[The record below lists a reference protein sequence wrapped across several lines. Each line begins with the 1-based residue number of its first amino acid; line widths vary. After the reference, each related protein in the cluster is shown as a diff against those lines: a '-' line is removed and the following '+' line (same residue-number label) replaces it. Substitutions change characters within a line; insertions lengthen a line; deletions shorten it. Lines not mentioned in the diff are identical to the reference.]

1 MANLKYVLTIDG
13 KQFRFQEDQTMG
25 NYTLTLEKLSYDKGI
40 YRPAEMK
47 VTINV
52 GGQGVKN
59 NDLVSAFHQK
69 PVQLTING
77 ETVADS
83 YFVFKVMPLF
93 KKVSN
98 GSNVKLELTIYSLD
112 KLLAI
117 DKYSKAWTGKKLGV
131 DIFTKEVESFK
142 LQVPTKCDLQVVEY
156 NKEVGTDEFVQP
168 YLVQYNE
175 SFYDFMRRTANRCG
189 EFLYHE
195 NGQLHLGMQMTD
207 KAGNSDP
214 DYAQIASERYYETLL
229 QEGVETSSYSY
240 NYLEGHT
247 APNNDQKSYSNPLG
261 TDDYLDEVKA
271 EYTDLQTQMGYLST
285 NLMNCISMLLG
296 NTTLAALIGDGVT
309 HYTFRVTQAI
319 VAVKNLNDKNEET
332 NIDPWANKS
341 DQKSG
346 DTVRQFG
353 TMKDQK
359 PKNNFCGKD
368 INMNAEFY
376 GLMREAEKK
385 VGENAVYLDF
395 GADTQKLSIG
405 DKIKVDGEDYVV
417 IGVNG
422 SCEFKEATG
431 LLSSPT
437 YEERQQVIG
446 VKLYGEVAIPPALPD
461 IVIRESQPQ
470 LAFVA
475 DNFDP
480 EKLGRVRVKFA
491 WQPKADGNANKE
503 DASPWIRVSLPFA
516 TDGAG
521 VKFRP
526 EKGDEVMVSFEEGNV
541 ERPYV
546 SGFLLSPSCNKK
558 WGWLP
563 DKSITST
570 NGHSITF
577 NDGIDGSSF
586 FQGLIPGLK
595 MIRSYWPTSDFPP
608 MFQDVDW
615 CRGMTGG
622 MTISDR
628 MGLYKIDL
636 NSSSR
641 SVLIQSSMGNVKID
655 AFTGISISAPNGDI
669 KIEGKNIKLEAS
681 DTISIESGT
690 AVKHR
695 YLPGD
700 TPYTEGNARWNTPAG
715 RWAADI
721 GLSCFRG
728 LRKRIV
734 DSAIDVNLI
743 RTAIDV
749 FLRPIDGT
757 TKIRSNTYMRIEAGK
772 GSTEYP
778 RDAREIKGKAL
789 VAPQFFDEINAIA
802 SLAKTRV
809 GAVQTSF
816 VKLCS
821 AISAFNTVSGKNGE
835 NADEAVIKFDDILK
849 ASYKAE
855 SSALT
860 YNWDEK
866 LKDIPTEESVKK
878 SFDDQLKALADKEPK
893 FEDDKYQK
901 LGRADGLD
909 MWNKDRNNWKKERQH
924 IKNECKKALEDRNK
938 SISEKKKPIED
949 AAKNLSYAIKLYYKA
964 TKVFFC
970 SPKNNGTIFKDAY
983 EAAIS
988 KLEFKPE
995 LTITKTTNEN
1005 SIPDWNNLKK
1015 HYMRTAVSLFLS
1027 EANVADKV
1035 NNRFLMLS
1043 APAATANKENLEDE
1057 VNWMNLVNSMVSNP
1071 VLPKATGDMVK
1082 EWFEDTYGKL
1092 SKGEIGNRHRW
1103 KVGVEGKIL
1112 LSDNSDKTLTFDQNG
1127 MVHTTE
1133 NVTFTKEVSDHL
1145 KRVLA
1150 SIGTNVE

>member
-405 DKIKVDGEDYVV
+405 DKIKVDGEYYVV

-422 SCEFKEATG
+422 CCEFIHTDDSKKAT
-431 LLSSPT
+431 
-437 YEERQQVIG
+437 YDERQQVIG

-521 VKFRP
+521 VKFKP

>member
-1 MANLKYVLTIDG
+1 MANNKYVLTIDD
-13 KQFRFQEDQTMG
+13 KEFRFQEEQTMG

-271 EYTDLQTQMGYLST
+271 EYTDLKTQMDYLST

-395 GADTQKLSIG
+395 GDDTQKLSIG
-405 DKIKVDGEDYVV
+405 DKIKVDGEYYVV

-491 WQPKADGNANKE
+491 WQPKEGDDNKE
-503 DASPWIRVSLPFA
+503 NASPWIRVSLPFA

-521 VKFRP
+521 VKFKP

-608 MFQDVDW
+608 LFQDVDW

-878 SFDDQLKALADKEPK
+878 SFEEPLKAIKDKKPK
-893 FEDDKYQK
+893 FEDEKYQG
-901 LGRADGLD
+901 LGRAQAVMKWSADLND
-909 MWNKDRNNWKKERQH
+909 WQREKNQIIKEY
-924 IKNECKKALEDRNK
+924 NKALENRNK
-938 SISEKKKPIED
+938 SIMAKKKPIED
-949 AAKNLSYAIKLYYKA
+949 AAKNLSNAITNYYQA

-1005 SIPDWNNLKK
+1005 SIPNWNNLKK

-1043 APAATANKENLEDE
+1043 APAATASKKNLEDE

-1071 VLPKATGDMVK
+1071 VLQKETGVMVK
-1082 EWFEDTYGKL
+1082 EWCEDTYGKL
-1092 SKGEIGNRHRW
+1092 SKDEIGNRHRW

>member
-405 DKIKVDGEDYVV
+405 DKIKVDGEYYVV

-422 SCEFKEATG
+422 CCEFIHTDDSKKA
-431 LLSSPT
+431 T

-521 VKFRP
+521 VKFKP

-1043 APAATANKENLEDE
+1043 APAATASKDQLEDE

>member
-422 SCEFKEATG
+422 CCEFIHTDDSKKAT
-431 LLSSPT
+431 
-437 YEERQQVIG
+437 YDERQQVIG

-521 VKFRP
+521 VKFKP

>member
-405 DKIKVDGEDYVV
+405 DKIKVDGEYYVV

-422 SCEFKEATG
+422 CCEFIHTDDSKKAT
-431 LLSSPT
+431 
-437 YEERQQVIG
+437 YDERQQVIG

>member
-422 SCEFKEATG
+422 CCEFIHTDDSKKAT
-431 LLSSPT
+431 
-437 YEERQQVIG
+437 YDERQQVIG

>member
-131 DIFTKEVESFK
+131 DIFSNEVESFK

-271 EYTDLQTQMGYLST
+271 EYTDWQTQMDYLST

-309 HYTFRVTQAI
+309 HYTFRITQAI

-395 GADTQKLSIG
+395 GDDTQKLSIG
-405 DKIKVDGEDYVV
+405 DKIKVDGEYYVV

-491 WQPKADGNANKE
+491 WQPKEGDDNKE
-503 DASPWIRVSLPFA
+503 NASPWIRVSLPFA

-521 VKFRP
+521 VKFKP

-734 DSAIDVNLI
+734 DSAVDVNLI

-1027 EANVADKV
+1027 EASVADKV

-1043 APAATANKENLEDE
+1043 APAATASKDQLEDE

-1071 VLPKATGDMVK
+1071 VLQKETGVMVK
-1082 EWFEDTYGKL
+1082 EWCEDTYGKL

>member
-1 MANLKYVLTIDG
+1 MANNKYVLTIDD
-13 KQFRFQEDQTMG
+13 KEFRFQEEQTMG

-271 EYTDLQTQMGYLST
+271 EYTDLKTQMDYLST

-395 GADTQKLSIG
+395 GANTQKLSIG

-491 WQPKADGNANKE
+491 WQPKEGDDNKE
-503 DASPWIRVSLPFA
+503 NASPWIRVSLPFA

-521 VKFRP
+521 VKFKP

-608 MFQDVDW
+608 LFQDVDW

-734 DSAIDVNLI
+734 DSAVDVNLI

-878 SFDDQLKALADKEPK
+878 SFEEPLKAIKDKKPK
-893 FEDDKYQK
+893 FEDEKYQG
-901 LGRADGLD
+901 LGRAQAVMKWSADLND
-909 MWNKDRNNWKKERQH
+909 WQREKNQIIKEY
-924 IKNECKKALEDRNK
+924 NKALENRNK
-938 SISEKKKPIED
+938 SIMAKKKPIED
-949 AAKNLSYAIKLYYKA
+949 AAKNLSNAITNYYQA

-1005 SIPDWNNLKK
+1005 SIPNWNNLKK

-1043 APAATANKENLEDE
+1043 APAATASKKNLEDE

-1071 VLPKATGDMVK
+1071 VLQKETGVMVK
-1082 EWFEDTYGKL
+1082 EWCEDTYGKL
-1092 SKGEIGNRHRW
+1092 SKDEIGNRHRW

>member
-131 DIFTKEVESFK
+131 DIFSNEVESFK

-271 EYTDLQTQMGYLST
+271 EYTDWQTQMDYLST

-309 HYTFRVTQAI
+309 HYTFRMTQAF

-395 GADTQKLSIG
+395 GDDTQKLSIG
-405 DKIKVDGEDYVV
+405 DKIKVDGEYYVV

-491 WQPKADGNANKE
+491 WQPKEGDDNKE
-503 DASPWIRVSLPFA
+503 NASPWIRVSLPFA

-521 VKFRP
+521 VKFKP

-734 DSAIDVNLI
+734 DSAVDVNLI

-789 VAPQFFDEINAIA
+789 VAPQFFDEINSIA

-1027 EANVADKV
+1027 EASVADKV
-1035 NNRFLMLS
+1035 NNRFLRLS
-1043 APAATANKENLEDE
+1043 APAATASKDHLEDE

-1071 VLPKATGDMVK
+1071 VLQKETGVMVK
-1082 EWFEDTYGKL
+1082 EWCEDTYGKL

>member
-112 KLLAI
+112 ELLAI
-117 DKYSKAWTGKKLGV
+117 DKYSKAWTGRKLGK

-271 EYTDLQTQMGYLST
+271 EYTDLQTQMDYLST

-405 DKIKVDGEDYVV
+405 DKIKVDGEYYVV

-422 SCEFKEATG
+422 CCEFIHTDDSKKAT
-431 LLSSPT
+431 
-437 YEERQQVIG
+437 YDERQQVIG

-491 WQPKADGNANKE
+491 WQPIADGNANKE

-546 SGFLLSPSCNKK
+546 TGFLLSPSCNKK

-949 AAKNLSYAIKLYYKA
+949 AARNLSYAIKLYYKA

-1043 APAATANKENLEDE
+1043 APAATASKDQLEDE

>member
-1 MANLKYVLTIDG
+1 MANNKYVLTIDG
-13 KQFRFQEDQTMG
+13 KDFRFQEEQTIG
-25 NYTLTLEKLSYDKGI
+25 NYDLTLEKLSYDKGI
-40 YRPAEMK
+40 YRPAEML
-47 VTINV
+47 VTMNV
-52 GGQGVKN
+52 SGQNVKN

-69 PVQLTING
+69 IVNLAIDG
-77 ETVADS
+77 ETVAED
-83 YFVFKVMPLF
+83 YFVFKVMPIF
-93 KKVSN
+93 KKVST
-98 GSNVKLELTIYSLD
+98 GSSVKLELTIYSRD

-117 DKYSKAWTGKKLGV
+117 DKYSKAWTGRKLGV
-131 DIFTKEVESFK
+131 DIFTNEVESFN

-156 NKEVGTDEFVQP
+156 NKGVGTDEFVQP

-189 EFLYHE
+189 EFLYYE

-207 KAGNSDP
+207 KAGSGAP
-214 DYAQIASERYYETLL
+214 DYAQIASERHYENIL
-229 QEGVETSSYSY
+229 QEGVETSDYAY
-240 NYLEGHT
+240 NYFDGHK
-247 APNNDQKSYSNPLG
+247 APEKDKKSYSNPLA
-261 TDDYLDEVKA
+261 TDDYLDDVKA
-271 EYTDLQTQMGYLST
+271 EYTDWTTQMDYLST

-309 HYTFRVTQAI
+309 HYTFRITQAI

-395 GADTQKLSIG
+395 GDDTQKLSIG

-491 WQPKADGNANKE
+491 WQPKEGDDNKE
-503 DASPWIRVSLPFA
+503 NASPWIRVSLPFA

-521 VKFRP
+521 VKFKP

-608 MFQDVDW
+608 LLQDVDW

-878 SFDDQLKALADKEPK
+878 SFEEPLKAIKDKKPK
-893 FEDDKYQK
+893 YEDEKYK
-901 LGRADGLD
+901 GLGRAQAVLKWSADLD
-909 MWNKDRNNWKKERQH
+909 DWQREKNQITKEY
-924 IKNECKKALEDRNK
+924 NKALENRNK
-938 SISEKKKPIED
+938 SIMAKKKPIED
-949 AAKNLSYAIKLYYKA
+949 AARNLSYAIKLYYKA

-1043 APAATANKENLEDE
+1043 APAATASKENLEDE

>member
-271 EYTDLQTQMGYLST
+271 EYTDLQTQMDYLST

-395 GADTQKLSIG
+395 GDDTQKLSIG
-405 DKIKVDGEDYVV
+405 DKIKVDGEYYVV

-422 SCEFKEATG
+422 SCEFKDATG

-437 YEERQQVIG
+437 YDERQQVIG

-491 WQPKADGNANKE
+491 WQPKEGDDNKE
-503 DASPWIRVSLPFA
+503 NASPWIRVSLPFA

-521 VKFRP
+521 VKFKP

-1043 APAATANKENLEDE
+1043 APAATASKENLEDE

-1071 VLPKATGDMVK
+1071 VLQKETGVMVK

>member
-271 EYTDLQTQMGYLST
+271 EYTDWQTQMDYLST

-309 HYTFRVTQAI
+309 HYTFRMTQAI

-368 INMNAEFY
+368 INMNAKFY
-376 GLMREAEKK
+376 ALMREAEKK

-395 GADTQKLSIG
+395 GDDTQKLSIG
-405 DKIKVDGEDYVV
+405 DKIKVDGEYYVV

-422 SCEFKEATG
+422 SCEFIHTDDSKKAT
-431 LLSSPT
+431 
-437 YEERQQVIG
+437 YDERQQVIG
-446 VKLYGEVAIPPALPD
+446 MKLYGEVAIPPALPD

-521 VKFRP
+521 VKFKP

-546 SGFLLSPSCNKK
+546 TGFLLSPSCNKK

-608 MFQDVDW
+608 LFQDVDW

-734 DSAIDVNLI
+734 DSAVDVNLI

-789 VAPQFFDEINAIA
+789 IAPQFFDDINAIA
-802 SLAKTRV
+802 SLAKNRV
-809 GAVQTSF
+809 ATVQTSF
-816 VKLCS
+816 MKLCS
-821 AISAFNTVSGKNGE
+821 AISAFNTVSGEKGE
-835 NADEAVIKFDDILK
+835 NANEAVIKFDDILK
-849 ASYKAE
+849 ASYKAK

-878 SFDDQLKALADKEPK
+878 SFEEPLKAIKDKKPK
-893 FEDDKYQK
+893 YEDEKYQG
-901 LGRADGLD
+901 LGRAQAVLKWTADLD
-909 MWNKDRNNWKKERQH
+909 DWQREKNQIT
-924 IKNECKKALEDRNK
+924 IKYNKALEDRNK
-938 SISEKKKPIED
+938 SIMAKKKPIEE
-949 AAKNLSYAIKLYYKA
+949 AAKNLSNAITNYYQA
-964 TKVFFC
+964 TKVIFC
-970 SPKNNGTIFKDAY
+970 KPLNSSMVFKDAY

-988 KLEFKPE
+988 NLEFKPE
-995 LTITKTTNEN
+995 LTITKKTNET
-1005 SIPDWNNLKK
+1005 SITDWKNRKK

-1027 EANVADKV
+1027 EASVADKV
-1035 NNRFLMLS
+1035 NNRFLRLS
-1043 APAATANKENLEDE
+1043 APAATASKENLEDE

>member
-368 INMNAEFY
+368 INMTAEFY

-1043 APAATANKENLEDE
+1043 APAATASKDQLEDE

>member
-271 EYTDLQTQMGYLST
+271 EYTDWQTQMDYLST

-395 GADTQKLSIG
+395 GANTQKLSIG

-491 WQPKADGNANKE
+491 WQPKEGDDNKE
-503 DASPWIRVSLPFA
+503 NASPWIRVSLPFA

-521 VKFRP
+521 VKFKP

-734 DSAIDVNLI
+734 DSAVDVNLI

-878 SFDDQLKALADKEPK
+878 SFEEPLKAIKDKKPK
-893 FEDDKYQK
+893 FEDEKYQG
-901 LGRADGLD
+901 LGRAQAVMKWSADLND
-909 MWNKDRNNWKKERQH
+909 WQREKNQITKEY
-924 IKNECKKALEDRNK
+924 NKALEDRNK
-938 SISEKKKPIED
+938 SIMAKKKPIED
-949 AAKNLSYAIKLYYKA
+949 AAKNLSNAITNYYQA

-1043 APAATANKENLEDE
+1043 APAATASKDHLEDE

-1092 SKGEIGNRHRW
+1092 SKDEIGNRHRW

>member
-59 NDLVSAFHQK
+59 NDLVSAFHQN

-368 INMNAEFY
+368 INMNAKFY
-376 GLMREAEKK
+376 ALMREAEKK

-395 GADTQKLSIG
+395 GDDTQKLSIG
-405 DKIKVDGEDYVV
+405 DKIKVDGEYYVV

-422 SCEFKEATG
+422 SCEFIHTDDSKKAT
-431 LLSSPT
+431 
-437 YEERQQVIG
+437 YDERQQVIG

-491 WQPKADGNANKE
+491 WQPKEGDDNKE
-503 DASPWIRVSLPFA
+503 NASPWIRVSLPFA

-521 VKFRP
+521 VKFKP

-608 MFQDVDW
+608 LFQDVDW

-734 DSAIDVNLI
+734 DSAVDVNLI

-893 FEDDKYQK
+893 SEDDKYQK

-1092 SKGEIGNRHRW
+1092 SKDEIGNRHRW

>member
-131 DIFTKEVESFK
+131 DIFSNEVESFK

-271 EYTDLQTQMGYLST
+271 EYTDWQTQMDYLST

-309 HYTFRVTQAI
+309 HYTFRMTQAI

-368 INMNAEFY
+368 INMNAKFY
-376 GLMREAEKK
+376 ALMREAEKK

-395 GADTQKLSIG
+395 GDDTQKLSIG
-405 DKIKVDGEDYVV
+405 DKIKVDGEYYVV

-422 SCEFKEATG
+422 SCDFIYTDDSKKAT
-431 LLSSPT
+431 
-437 YEERQQVIG
+437 YDERQQVIG

-480 EKLGRVRVKFA
+480 KKLGRVRVKFA

-521 VKFRP
+521 VKFKP

-546 SGFLLSPSCNKK
+546 TGFLLSPSCNKK

-595 MIRSYWPTSDFPP
+595 MIRSYWPTSNFPP
-608 MFQDVDW
+608 LLQDVDW

-734 DSAIDVNLI
+734 DSAVDVNLI

-878 SFDDQLKALADKEPK
+878 SFEEPLKAIKDKKPK
-893 FEDDKYQK
+893 YEDEKYK
-901 LGRADGLD
+901 GLGRAQAVLKWTADLD
-909 MWNKDRNNWKKERQH
+909 DWQREKNQIT
-924 IKNECKKALEDRNK
+924 IKYNKALEDRNK
-938 SISEKKKPIED
+938 SIMAKKKPIEE

-1043 APAATANKENLEDE
+1043 APAATASKENLEDE

>member
-1 MANLKYVLTIDG
+1 MANPKYVLTIDG
-13 KQFRFQEDQTMG
+13 KQFRFQDNQTMG

-117 DKYSKAWTGKKLGV
+117 DKYSKAWTGKKLGK

-271 EYTDLQTQMGYLST
+271 EYTDWQTQMDYLST

-309 HYTFRVTQAI
+309 HYTFRMTQAI

-368 INMNAEFY
+368 INMNANFY
-376 GLMREAEKK
+376 ALMREAEKK

-422 SCEFKEATG
+422 CCEFIHTDDSKKAT
-431 LLSSPT
+431 
-437 YEERQQVIG
+437 YDERQQVIG

-521 VKFRP
+521 VKFKP

-546 SGFLLSPSCNKK
+546 TGFLLSPSCNKK

-595 MIRSYWPTSDFPP
+595 MIRSYWPTSNFPP
-608 MFQDVDW
+608 LLQDVDW

-734 DSAIDVNLI
+734 DSAVDVNLI

-878 SFDDQLKALADKEPK
+878 SFEEPLKAIKDKKPK
-893 FEDDKYQK
+893 YEDEKYK
-901 LGRADGLD
+901 GLGRAQAVLKWTADLD
-909 MWNKDRNNWKKERQH
+909 DWQREKNQITKEY
-924 IKNECKKALEDRNK
+924 NKALEDRNK
-938 SISEKKKPIED
+938 SIMAKKKPIED
-949 AAKNLSYAIKLYYKA
+949 AARNLSYAIKLYYKA

-1043 APAATANKENLEDE
+1043 APAATASKDHLENE
-1057 VNWMNLVNSMVSNP
+1057 VNWMNLVDSMVSNP
-1071 VLPKATGDMVK
+1071 VLQKETGVMVK
-1082 EWFEDTYGKL
+1082 EFFEDTYGKL

-1127 MVHTTE
+1127 MIHTTE
-1133 NVTFTKEVSDHL
+1133 NVTLSKDVSDHL
-1145 KRVLA
+1145 KRMLG

>member
-83 YFVFKVMPLF
+83 YFVFKVMPIF

-271 EYTDLQTQMGYLST
+271 EYTDWQTQMDYLST

-395 GADTQKLSIG
+395 GDDTQKLSIG
-405 DKIKVDGEDYVV
+405 DKIKVDGEYYVV

-437 YEERQQVIG
+437 YDERQQVIG

-491 WQPKADGNANKE
+491 WQPKEGDDNKE
-503 DASPWIRVSLPFA
+503 NASPWIRVSLPFA

-521 VKFRP
+521 VKFKP

-608 MFQDVDW
+608 LLQDVDW

-1043 APAATANKENLEDE
+1043 APAATASKDQLEDE

>member
-271 EYTDLQTQMGYLST
+271 EYTDLQTQMDYLST

-395 GADTQKLSIG
+395 GDDTQKLSIG
-405 DKIKVDGEDYVV
+405 DKIKVDGEYYVV

-422 SCEFKEATG
+422 CCEFIHTDDSKKAT
-431 LLSSPT
+431 
-437 YEERQQVIG
+437 YDERQQVIG

-521 VKFRP
+521 VKFKP

-608 MFQDVDW
+608 LFQDVDW

-1043 APAATANKENLEDE
+1043 APAATASKDQLEDE

>member
-271 EYTDLQTQMGYLST
+271 EYTDWQTQMDYLST

-395 GADTQKLSIG
+395 GDDTQKLSIG
-405 DKIKVDGEDYVV
+405 DKIKVDGEYYVV

-422 SCEFKEATG
+422 CCEFIHTDDSKKAT
-431 LLSSPT
+431 
-437 YEERQQVIG
+437 YDERQQVIG

-521 VKFRP
+521 VKFKP

-1043 APAATANKENLEDE
+1043 APAATASKDQLEDE

>member
-1 MANLKYVLTIDG
+1 
-13 KQFRFQEDQTMG
+13 
-25 NYTLTLEKLSYDKGI
+25 
-40 YRPAEMK
+40 
-47 VTINV
+47 VT
-52 GGQGVKN
+52 
-59 NDLVSAFHQK
+59 
-69 PVQLTING
+69 
-77 ETVADS
+77 
-83 YFVFKVMPLF
+83 
-93 KKVSN
+93 
-98 GSNVKLELTIYSLD
+98 
-112 KLLAI
+112 
-117 DKYSKAWTGKKLGV
+117 
-131 DIFTKEVESFK
+131 
-142 LQVPTKCDLQVVEY
+142 
-156 NKEVGTDEFVQP
+156 
-168 YLVQYNE
+168 
-175 SFYDFMRRTANRCG
+175 
-189 EFLYHE
+189 
-195 NGQLHLGMQMTD
+195 
-207 KAGNSDP
+207 
-214 DYAQIASERYYETLL
+214 
-229 QEGVETSSYSY
+229 
-240 NYLEGHT
+240 
-247 APNNDQKSYSNPLG
+247 
-261 TDDYLDEVKA
+261 
-271 EYTDLQTQMGYLST
+271 
-285 NLMNCISMLLG
+285 
-296 NTTLAALIGDGVT
+296 
-309 HYTFRVTQAI
+309 
-319 VAVKNLNDKNEET
+319 
-332 NIDPWANKS
+332 
-341 DQKSG
+341 
-346 DTVRQFG
+346 
-353 TMKDQK
+353 
-359 PKNNFCGKD
+359 
-368 INMNAEFY
+368 
-376 GLMREAEKK
+376 
-385 VGENAVYLDF
+385 
-395 GADTQKLSIG
+395 
-405 DKIKVDGEDYVV
+405 
-417 IGVNG
+417 GVNG
-422 SCEFKEATG
+422 CCEFIHTDDSKKAT
-431 LLSSPT
+431 
-437 YEERQQVIG
+437 YDERQQVIG

-491 WQPKADGNANKE
+491 WQPKEGDDNKE
-503 DASPWIRVSLPFA
+503 NASPWIRVSLPFA

-521 VKFRP
+521 VKFKP

-608 MFQDVDW
+608 LFQDVDW

-893 FEDDKYQK
+893 SEDDKYQK

-1043 APAATANKENLEDE
+1043 APAATANKDQLEDE

-1071 VLPKATGDMVK
+1071 VLQKETGVMVK

>member
-98 GSNVKLELTIYSLD
+98 GSGVKLELTIYSLD

-271 EYTDLQTQMGYLST
+271 EYTDLQTQMDYLST

-395 GADTQKLSIG
+395 GDDTQKLSIG
-405 DKIKVDGEDYVV
+405 DKIKVDGEYYVV

-422 SCEFKEATG
+422 SCEFIHTDDSKKAT
-431 LLSSPT
+431 
-437 YEERQQVIG
+437 YDERQQVIG

-491 WQPKADGNANKE
+491 WQPKEGDDNKE
-503 DASPWIRVSLPFA
+503 NASPWIRVSLPFA

-521 VKFRP
+521 VKFKP

-608 MFQDVDW
+608 LFQDVDW

-1043 APAATANKENLEDE
+1043 APAATASKENLEDE

>member
-83 YFVFKVMPLF
+83 YFVFKVMPIF

-117 DKYSKAWTGKKLGV
+117 DKYSKAWTGQKLGK

-271 EYTDLQTQMGYLST
+271 EYTDLQTQMDYLST

-395 GADTQKLSIG
+395 GANTQKLSIG

-422 SCEFKEATG
+422 CCEFIHTDDSKKA
-431 LLSSPT
+431 T

-491 WQPKADGNANKE
+491 WQPKEGDDNKE
-503 DASPWIRVSLPFA
+503 NASPWIRVSLPFA

-521 VKFRP
+521 VKFKP

-608 MFQDVDW
+608 LLQDVDW

-878 SFDDQLKALADKEPK
+878 SFEEPLKAIKDKKPK
-893 FEDDKYQK
+893 YEDEKYQG
-901 LGRADGLD
+901 LGRAQAVLKWTADLD
-909 MWNKDRNNWKKERQH
+909 DWQREKNQITKEY
-924 IKNECKKALEDRNK
+924 NKALENRNK
-938 SISEKKKPIED
+938 SIMAKKKPIED
-949 AAKNLSYAIKLYYKA
+949 AARNLSYAIKLYYKA

-1043 APAATANKENLEDE
+1043 APAATASKENLEDE

>member
-83 YFVFKVMPLF
+83 YFVFKVMPIF

-117 DKYSKAWTGKKLGV
+117 DKYSKAWTGKKLGK

-207 KAGNSDP
+207 KAGSGAP
-214 DYAQIASERYYETLL
+214 DYAQIASERHYENIL
-229 QEGVETSSYSY
+229 QEGVETSDYAY
-240 NYLEGHT
+240 NYFDGHK
-247 APNNDQKSYSNPLG
+247 APNKDQKNYSNPLA
-261 TDDYLDEVKA
+261 TDDYLDDVKA
-271 EYTDLQTQMGYLST
+271 EYTDWQTQMDYLST

-309 HYTFRVTQAI
+309 HYTFRMTQAF

-395 GADTQKLSIG
+395 GDDTQKLSIG
-405 DKIKVDGEDYVV
+405 DKIKVDGEYYVV

-491 WQPKADGNANKE
+491 WQPKEGDDNKE
-503 DASPWIRVSLPFA
+503 NASPWIRVSLPFA

-521 VKFRP
+521 VKFKP

-608 MFQDVDW
+608 LFQDVDW

-681 DTISIESGT
+681 DTITIESGT

-1043 APAATANKENLEDE
+1043 APAATASKDQLEDE

-1133 NVTFTKEVSDHL
+1133 NVTFTKDISYHL

>member
-142 LQVPTKCDLQVVEY
+142 LQVLTKCDLQVVEY

-395 GADTQKLSIG
+395 GDDTQKLSIG
-405 DKIKVDGEDYVV
+405 DKIKVDGEYYVV

-422 SCEFKEATG
+422 SCEFIHTDDSKKAT
-431 LLSSPT
+431 
-437 YEERQQVIG
+437 YDERQQVIG

-491 WQPKADGNANKE
+491 WQPKEGDDNKE
-503 DASPWIRVSLPFA
+503 NASPWIRVSLPFA

-521 VKFRP
+521 VKFKP

-608 MFQDVDW
+608 LFQDVDW

>member
-98 GSNVKLELTIYSLD
+98 GSGVKLELTIYSLD

-395 GADTQKLSIG
+395 GDDTQKLSIG
-405 DKIKVDGEDYVV
+405 DKIKVDGEYYVV

-422 SCEFKEATG
+422 SCEFIHTDDSKKAT
-431 LLSSPT
+431 
-437 YEERQQVIG
+437 YDERQQVIG

-491 WQPKADGNANKE
+491 WQPKEGDDNKE
-503 DASPWIRVSLPFA
+503 NASPWIRVSLPFA

-521 VKFRP
+521 VKFKP

-608 MFQDVDW
+608 LFQDVDW

-893 FEDDKYQK
+893 SEDDKYQK

-1043 APAATANKENLEDE
+1043 APAATASKDQLEDE

>member
-83 YFVFKVMPLF
+83 YFVFKVMPIF

-117 DKYSKAWTGKKLGV
+117 DKYSKAWTGQKLGK

-271 EYTDLQTQMGYLST
+271 EYTDWQTQMDYLST

-395 GADTQKLSIG
+395 GANTQKLSIG

-422 SCEFKEATG
+422 CCEFIHTDDSKKAT
-431 LLSSPT
+431 
-437 YEERQQVIG
+437 YDERQQVIG

-491 WQPKADGNANKE
+491 WQPKEGDDNKE
-503 DASPWIRVSLPFA
+503 NASPWIRVSLPFA

-521 VKFRP
+521 VKFKP

-608 MFQDVDW
+608 LLQDVDW

-878 SFDDQLKALADKEPK
+878 SFEEPLKAIKDKKPK
-893 FEDDKYQK
+893 YEDEKYQG
-901 LGRADGLD
+901 LGRAQAVLKWTADLD
-909 MWNKDRNNWKKERQH
+909 DWQREKNQITKEY
-924 IKNECKKALEDRNK
+924 NKALENRNK
-938 SISEKKKPIED
+938 SIMAKKKPIED
-949 AAKNLSYAIKLYYKA
+949 AARNLSYAIKLYYKA

-1043 APAATANKENLEDE
+1043 APAATASKENLEDE

>member
-1 MANLKYVLTIDG
+1 MTNLKYVLTIDG

-271 EYTDLQTQMGYLST
+271 EYTDLQTQMDYLST

-395 GADTQKLSIG
+395 GDDTQKLSIG
-405 DKIKVDGEDYVV
+405 DKIKVDGEYYVV

-491 WQPKADGNANKE
+491 WQPKEGDDNKE
-503 DASPWIRVSLPFA
+503 NASPWIRVSLPFA

-521 VKFRP
+521 VKFKP

-608 MFQDVDW
+608 LLQDVDW

-1043 APAATANKENLEDE
+1043 APAATASKDQLEDE

>member
-271 EYTDLQTQMGYLST
+271 EYTDLQTQMDYLST

-405 DKIKVDGEDYVV
+405 DKIKVDGEYYVV

-422 SCEFKEATG
+422 CCEFIHTDDSKKAT
-431 LLSSPT
+431 
-437 YEERQQVIG
+437 YDERQQVIG

-521 VKFRP
+521 VKFKP

-893 FEDDKYQK
+893 SEDDKYQK

-1005 SIPDWNNLKK
+1005 SIPNWNNLKK

-1043 APAATANKENLEDE
+1043 APAATASKENLEDE

-1071 VLPKATGDMVK
+1071 VLQKETGVMVK

>member
-491 WQPKADGNANKE
+491 WQPKEGDDNKE
-503 DASPWIRVSLPFA
+503 NASPWIRVSLPFA

>member
-405 DKIKVDGEDYVV
+405 DKIKVDGEYYVV

-422 SCEFKEATG
+422 SCEFIHTDDSKKAT
-431 LLSSPT
+431 
-437 YEERQQVIG
+437 YDERQQVIG

-521 VKFRP
+521 VKFKP

>member
-422 SCEFKEATG
+422 CCEFIHTDDSKKAT
-431 LLSSPT
+431 
-437 YEERQQVIG
+437 YDERQQVIG

-521 VKFRP
+521 VKFKP

-1043 APAATANKENLEDE
+1043 APAATASKDQLEDE

>member
-1 MANLKYVLTIDG
+1 MANNKYVLTIGD
-13 KQFRFQEDQTMG
+13 KQFRFQEEKTMG
-25 NYTLTLEKLSYDKGI
+25 NYNLTLEKLSYDKGI
-40 YRPAEMK
+40 YRPAEML
-47 VTINV
+47 VTMNV
-52 GGQGVKN
+52 SGQNVKN

-69 PVQLTING
+69 NVKLAING
-77 ETVADS
+77 LAVADN
-83 YFVFKVMPLF
+83 YFVFKVMPIF
-93 KKVSN
+93 KKVAN
-98 GSNVKLELTIYSLD
+98 GSSVKLELTIYSRD

-131 DIFTKEVESFK
+131 DIFINEVDSFK
-142 LQVPTKCDLQVVEY
+142 CQLRRNCNLQVVEY
-156 NKEVGTDEFVQP
+156 NKGAGTDEFVQP

-189 EFLYHE
+189 EFLYYE
-195 NGQLHLGMQMTD
+195 NGKLQLGMQMTD
-207 KAGNSDP
+207 KAGSGDP
-214 DYAQIASERYYETLL
+214 DYAQIASERHYENIL
-229 QEGVETSSYSY
+229 QEGVETSNYAY
-240 NYLEGHT
+240 NYFDEKHPDAGSK
-247 APNNDQKSYSNPLG
+247 PYSNPIPY
-261 TDDYLDEVKA
+261 DDYLQATSK
-271 EYTDLQTQMGYLST
+271 EYTDFMGQFGF
-285 NLMNCISMLLG
+285 ISQITAATLIMILG
-296 NTTLAALIGDGVT
+296 NKSLSDIISDCIVTNGIKSRVAFAVRDG
-309 HYTFRVTQAI
+309 
-319 VAVKNLNDKNEET
+319 LNAKHMTN
-332 NIDPWANKS
+332 NIDPWAKKT
-341 DQKSG
+341 DQVSG
-346 DTVRQFG
+346 DSVMQFG
-353 TMKDQK
+353 TMNNQK

-395 GADTQKLSIG
+395 GDDTQKLSIG
-405 DKIKVDGEDYVV
+405 DKIKVDGEYYVV

-491 WQPKADGNANKE
+491 WQPKEGDDNKE
-503 DASPWIRVSLPFA
+503 NASPWIRVSLPFA

-521 VKFRP
+521 VKFKP

-608 MFQDVDW
+608 LFQDVDW

-734 DSAIDVNLI
+734 DSAVDVNLI

-878 SFDDQLKALADKEPK
+878 SFEEPLKAIKDKKPK
-893 FEDDKYQK
+893 FEDEKYQG
-901 LGRADGLD
+901 LGRAQAVLKWTADLD
-909 MWNKDRNNWKKERQH
+909 DWQREKNQII
-924 IKNECKKALEDRNK
+924 IKYNKALEDRNK
-938 SISEKKKPIED
+938 SIMAKKKPIEE
-949 AAKNLSYAIKLYYKA
+949 AAKNLSNAITNYYQA

-1005 SIPDWNNLKK
+1005 SIPNWNNLKK

-1071 VLPKATGDMVK
+1071 VLQKETGVMVK

>member
-83 YFVFKVMPLF
+83 YFVFKVMPIF

-395 GADTQKLSIG
+395 GDDTQKLSIG
-405 DKIKVDGEDYVV
+405 DKIKVDGEYYVV

-491 WQPKADGNANKE
+491 WQPKEGDDNKE
-503 DASPWIRVSLPFA
+503 NASPWIRVSLPFA

-521 VKFRP
+521 VKFKP

-608 MFQDVDW
+608 LLQDVDW

-1043 APAATANKENLEDE
+1043 APAATASKDQLEDE

>member
-1 MANLKYVLTIDG
+1 MANPKYVLTIDG

-47 VTINV
+47 VTMNV
-52 GGQGVKN
+52 SGQNVKN

-69 PVQLTING
+69 IVKLAIDG

-83 YFVFKVMPLF
+83 YFVFKVMPIF

-131 DIFTKEVESFK
+131 DIFSKEVESFK

-271 EYTDLQTQMGYLST
+271 EYTDWQTQMDYLST

-395 GADTQKLSIG
+395 GANTQKLSIG

-491 WQPKADGNANKE
+491 WQPKEGDDNKE
-503 DASPWIRVSLPFA
+503 NASPWIRVSLPFA

-521 VKFRP
+521 VKFKP

-608 MFQDVDW
+608 LFQDVDW

-734 DSAIDVNLI
+734 DSAVDVNLI

-878 SFDDQLKALADKEPK
+878 SFEEPLKAIKDKKPK
-893 FEDDKYQK
+893 FEDEKYQG
-901 LGRADGLD
+901 LGRAQAVMKWSADLND
-909 MWNKDRNNWKKERQH
+909 WQREKNQIIKEY
-924 IKNECKKALEDRNK
+924 NKALENRNK
-938 SISEKKKPIED
+938 SIMAKKKPIED
-949 AAKNLSYAIKLYYKA
+949 AAKNLSNAITNYYQA

-1005 SIPDWNNLKK
+1005 SIPNWNNLKK

-1043 APAATANKENLEDE
+1043 APAATANKDQLEDE

-1071 VLPKATGDMVK
+1071 VLQKETGVMVK
-1082 EWFEDTYGKL
+1082 EWCEDTYGKL
-1092 SKGEIGNRHRW
+1092 SKDEIGNRHRW

>member
-1 MANLKYVLTIDG
+1 MANPKYVLTIDG
-13 KQFRFQEDQTMG
+13 KQFRFQDNQTMG

-117 DKYSKAWTGKKLGV
+117 DKYSKAWTGKKLGK

-271 EYTDLQTQMGYLST
+271 EYTDWQTQMDYLST

-309 HYTFRVTQAI
+309 HYTFRMTQAI

-368 INMNAEFY
+368 INMNANFY
-376 GLMREAEKK
+376 ALMREAEKK

-422 SCEFKEATG
+422 CCEFIHTDDSKKAT
-431 LLSSPT
+431 
-437 YEERQQVIG
+437 YDERQQVIG

-516 TDGAG
+516 TDGGG
-521 VKFRP
+521 VKFKP

-546 SGFLLSPSCNKK
+546 TGFLLSPSCNKK

-595 MIRSYWPTSDFPP
+595 MIRSYWPTSNFPP
-608 MFQDVDW
+608 LLQDVDW

-734 DSAIDVNLI
+734 DSAVDVNLI

-878 SFDDQLKALADKEPK
+878 SFEEPLKAIKDKKPK
-893 FEDDKYQK
+893 YEDEKYK
-901 LGRADGLD
+901 GLGRAQAVLKWTADLD
-909 MWNKDRNNWKKERQH
+909 DWQREKNQITKEY
-924 IKNECKKALEDRNK
+924 NKALEDRNK
-938 SISEKKKPIED
+938 SIMAKKKPIED
-949 AAKNLSYAIKLYYKA
+949 AARNLSYAIKLYYKA

-1043 APAATANKENLEDE
+1043 APAATASKDHLENE
-1057 VNWMNLVNSMVSNP
+1057 VNWMNLVDSMVSNP
-1071 VLPKATGDMVK
+1071 VLQKETGVMVK
-1082 EWFEDTYGKL
+1082 EFFEDTYGKL

-1127 MVHTTE
+1127 MIHTTE
-1133 NVTFTKEVSDHL
+1133 NVTLSKDVSDHL
-1145 KRVLA
+1145 KRMLG

>member
-98 GSNVKLELTIYSLD
+98 GSGVKLELTIYSLD

-271 EYTDLQTQMGYLST
+271 EYTDLQTQMDYLST

-395 GADTQKLSIG
+395 GDDTQKLSIG
-405 DKIKVDGEDYVV
+405 DKIKVDGEYYVV

-422 SCEFKEATG
+422 SCEFIHTDDSKKAT
-431 LLSSPT
+431 
-437 YEERQQVIG
+437 YDERQQVIG

-491 WQPKADGNANKE
+491 WQPKEGDDNKE
-503 DASPWIRVSLPFA
+503 NASPWIRVSLPFA

-521 VKFRP
+521 VKFKP

-608 MFQDVDW
+608 LFQDVDW

-893 FEDDKYQK
+893 SEDDKYQK

-1043 APAATANKENLEDE
+1043 APAATASKENLEDE

-1071 VLPKATGDMVK
+1071 VLQKETGVMVK

>member
-271 EYTDLQTQMGYLST
+271 EYTDWQTQMDYLST

-422 SCEFKEATG
+422 CCEFIHTDDSKKAT
-431 LLSSPT
+431 
-437 YEERQQVIG
+437 YDERQQVIG

-521 VKFRP
+521 VKFKP

-1043 APAATANKENLEDE
+1043 APAATASKDQLEDE